1 MLEYQNLSPLEFEYL
16 CQDVMQERLQV
27 PLRRFPAG
35 KDGGIDLVD
44 SLSSCGVLVQ
54 VKHYLKSPFSTL
66 RQALRKELPKVRAL
80 NPGQYFICCAQT
92 LSPAQVKEIY
102 QLFSDYMASERNI
115 VTLLE
120 IDDFLC
126 DEKNAALLRKHFKL
140 WLSATHILSELYNQ
154 HIFVDAEALLYDVRE
169 ELPYYVQTESYWKSK
184 AILEAERL
192 LMILGNPGVGKTTVS
207 KMLVLYF
214 ASIGYRVRYTT
225 NGDLSDIKR
234 SLSADPELRE
244 IVLLDD
250 CLGQCYFRLRDTQES
265 ELSALIKYIKFHPSK
280 MLLLNSRVTIFNEAR
295 EQAPAFSQ
303 LFDRGAISIRRID
316 AEDIPLREKALIL
329 YALMRK
335 FQVPDSYYQSIRSD
349 KKYRQII
356 QHPNYNPR
364 IIEYA
369 AWRYQDAGA
378 PEAFFSFLM
387 DKIQSPKNV
396 WKDEFER
403 RLDPVD
409 RYFMYTLHSL
419 AVPRPYVSMD
429 AMRQAYQKVL
439 EAIHADISLNHFE
452 NVLSRLS
459 RSLVR
464 IVSREQRVVYS
475 REPYHWTFVPDDSQE
490 LAVLNP
496 SVSDYLEDVFREPAL
511 RRFFKANACYLEQ
524 LIHMCNS
531 REEIDAEVKRLSDSG
546 QLDRIRTIQP
556 ELTCPLILYSTVR
569 FRITDPQLD
578 PYILPGLLNFP
589 THYYISSSFMLSHQ
603 KRQLMLCLHRLGEAL
618 QRRREHV
625 AEREVCGLDLA
636 GPLIHPGQQQQIL
649 HEAAEADSLLLDVS
663 APLVFSVIELH
674 GLGVGLDNGQRGLD
688 LVARIGD
695 ELLLLLHAL
704 RNRADGPPGEKHH
717 QQQHGSPA
725 GSAQRNGQQQDPHQG
740 QSLSGSVQKY
750 YRAPHGCLVKE
761 IPELSCS
768 AAVLSTVIGLGSHFP
783 CLLLRHRGGSLY
795 IGIQDISHP
804 VKAHHKKVGGEKR
817 IIVILRCLHKGGRPV
832 RPRRYTAGLAIGNDS
847 QGAIHLSLY
856 NQHIGHIDGPQQE
869 QQQHR
874 NSCHSR
880 DDSLLLE
887 RLYHSVT
894 SSR

>member
-44 SLSSCGVLVQ
+44 SLSACGVLVQ
-54 VKHYLKSPFSTL
+54 VKHYLKSPFSAL

-126 DEKNAALLRKHFKL
+126 DEKNAALLHKHFKL

-524 LIHMCNS
+524 LIHMCDS

-578 PYILPGLLNFP
+578 SYILPGLLNFP

-603 KRQLMLCLHRLGEAL
+603 KRQLILDLWQEPLFSFYHVRDKVNSPEGVKAL
-618 QRRREHV
+618 L
-625 AEREVCGLDLA
+625 CGLELESLVA
-636 GPLIHPGQQQQIL
+636 VANLL
-649 HEAAEADSLLLDVS
+649 HKN
-663 APLVFSVIELH
+663 LVFSGDWRREDFVSIL
-674 GLGVGLDNGQRGLD
+674 R
-688 LVARIGD
+688 D
-695 ELLLLLHAL
+695 ELQDAGQAYLDKWTGDYDASDEETYG
-704 RNRADGPPGEKHH
+704 NDFRAYCIRLEDEVYDHLDK
-717 QQQHGSPA
+717 
-725 GSAQRNGQQQDPHQG
+725 
-740 QSLSGSVQKY
+740 L
-750 YRAPHGCLVKE
+750 E
-761 IPELSCS
+761 IPE
-768 AAVLSTVIGLGSHFP
+768 
-783 CLLLRHRGGSLY
+783 
-795 IGIQDISHP
+795 IQYEDFLWDMVEWTEAPDSVQYDAP
-804 VKAHHKKVGGEKR
+804 
-817 IIVILRCLHKGGRPV
+817 PV
-832 RPRRYTAGLAIGNDS
+832 RNGLES
-847 QGAIHLSLY
+847 E
-856 NQHIGHIDGPQQE
+856 IDMILD
-869 QQQHR
+869 R
-874 NSCHSR
+874 NI
-880 DDSLLLE
+880 E
-887 RLYHSVT
+887 
-894 SSR
+894 